1 MLYPE
6 LFKQLESVRWDMDK
20 DIPWDSFDASKLSD
34 EQAQTIKMN
43 AITEW
48 AALPATEMFLRDNR
62 DDSDFSAFMSIW
74 FFEEQKH
81 SLVLMEYLRR
91 FRPDLVPT
99 EEELHDI
106 RFEFDPAPALETLM
120 LHFCGEIRLNHWYR
134 RASEWHSEPVIKQI
148 YSTLSQ
154 DEARHGGAYLRY
166 MKRAIGKFG
175 NEARTAFT
183 KVGVLMASARRTA
196 QALHPTNLHV
206 NKALFPHDT
215 IQSRLPNPEWLEHW
229 LDKQINFDAVW
240 ESKVVERILHN
251 MSLLMNQSFKSV
263 QELNRYRKEL
273 GKEISAAAQNGRTGP
288 SAKVL
293 PCPSCCLRQGSWPKS
308 LRVSSSPRGCCHW
321 RARWSSPMASLTSC
335 TGAMPATWPRPGPW
349 APACWWPSIPT
360 HLRAAWARG
369 RTVRSMPNR
378 TGRPLSLLSGRSTW

>member
-6 LFKQLESVRWDMDK
+6 LFKQLEAVRWNMEH
-20 DIPWDSFDASKLSD
+20 DIPWAQFDATRLSD

-48 AALPATEMFLRDNR
+48 SALPATEMFLRDNIH
-62 DDSDFSAFMSIW
+62 DSDFSAFISVW

-91 FRPDLVPT
+91 FRPELAPT
-99 EEELHDI
+99 EDELHEV

-134 RASEWHSEPVIKQI
+134 RAAEWHTEPVIKNI
-148 YSTLSQ
+148 YGKLSQ

-166 MKRAIGKFG
+166 MKRAIQQMG

-206 NKALFPHDT
+206 NESLFPRDT

-229 LDKQINFDAVW
+229 LDEQIKFDAEW
-240 ESKVVERILHN
+240 EGKVVDRILHN
-251 MSLLMNQSFKSV
+251 LSLLMERSFKTV
-263 QELNRYRKEL
+263 QELNRYRKE
-273 GKEISAAAQNGRTGP
+273 ISREDAAGDAGV
-288 SAKVL
+288 A
-293 PCPSCCLRQGSWPKS
+293 
-308 LRVSSSPRGCCHW
+308 
-321 RARWSSPMASLTSC
+321 
-335 TGAMPATWPRPGPW
+335 GAAG
-349 APACWWPSIPT
+349 
-360 HLRAAWARG
+360 AA
-369 RTVRSMPNR
+369 
-378 TGRPLSLLSGRSTW
+378 